1 MVCRGMQRYDLV
13 RICRL
18 GKASLEIVCDVLDWL
33 DWQRIGM
40 AGVFWYV
47 MQSLGEVRRGRQA
60 WKS

>member
-33 DWQRIGM
+33 DWQG
-40 AGVFWYV
+40 
-47 MQSLGEVRRGRQA
+47 
-60 WKS
+60 